1 LQYNCPLESS
11 QDASPRSR
19 LQHSQRITRWPTM
32 IAGLLPGLSS
42 PYHTPARFPQLG
54 SCRSL
59 RIGRFLQ
66 PQGWTVNEIPST
78 PDRGMKSEDADQPDH
93 TLATVTATPAGR
105 WSALAGQSTRLHRR
119 ADIPSPSRKRSWN
132 RCLQGAGAPP
142 AIARTAARG
151 SMRRASTWVRRR
163 SAMDTPRALC

>member
-1 LQYNCPLESS
+1 MQYNCPLESS
-11 QDASPRSR
+11 QDASPRGAASA
-19 LQHSQRITRWPTM
+19 LTAHHKMAHDDRW
-32 IAGLLPGLSS
+32 ASS
-42 PYHTPARFPQLG
+42 WAFKPIPHAARFPQLG

-93 TLATVTATPAGR
+93 TLAAVTATPAGR